1 MKKQELTDWYP
12 PHIKPV
18 RVGWYHTGFS
28 FNNPTNNARNE
39 SDGNWWWDGSIW
51 LIDEDGEICY
61 AQDRWWRG
69 IKK

>member
-18 RVGWYHTGFS
+18 RVGWYHTGL
-28 FNNPTNNARNE
+28 RNE
-39 SDGNWWWDGSIW
+39 NPKNGGSELNQNLWWNGMEWSTYENG
-51 LIDEDGEICY
+51 LRLLY
-61 AQDRWWRG
+61 QNRWWRG